1 MEHKPNRPFCGNV
14 DAETLTLCQG
24 TNMEPSGTSDP
35 VVAKIPVVLAERTI
49 QIDVEA
55 DICLQYPF
63 YDIKRIKK
71 DIFLTQCKLILTTE
85 GTNTG
90 KLFLEGFVR
99 KNIEYTT
106 ADCVDCDV
114 VSGGVHHTTA
124 DVPFRCATE
133 VVYSTPP
140 VFCTRTP
147 AESIELI
154 CNKGCGGGCC
164 HKCGE
169 ETLGTLPCEQNFIDT
184 ICYTEKPYCE
194 LEEARIYEADI
205 HKERLD
211 KVPGAPYNKIT
222 EKMVIYLRLKV
233 LQNQQVNINGV
244 GVADPDTN
252 RPCR

>member
-1 MEHKPNRPFCGNV
+1 MERTPNQQFCGKV
-14 DAETLTLCQG
+14 DAETLTLCSG
-24 TNMEPSGTSDP
+24 TNIVPSGTSDP

-85 GTNTG
+85 STNTG
-90 KLFLEGFVR
+90 KLFLEGYVR

-114 VSGGVHHTTA
+114 VSGRVQHTTV
-124 DVPFRCATE
+124 DVPFRCVTE
-133 VVYSTPP
+133 VEYSTPP
-140 VFCTRTP
+140 VFCTRRP
-147 AESIELI
+147 AEEIELI
-154 CNKGCGGGCC
+154 CDKGCGSC
-164 HKCGE
+164 KCGE
-169 ETLGTLPCEQNFIDT
+169 ETLGVLPCEQNFIDN

-205 HKERLD
+205 HKNRFD
-211 KVPGAPYNKIT
+211 KVPGSPYNKIT

-244 GVADPDTN
+244 LG
-252 RPCR
+252 